1 MLGAANG
8 PVAVL
13 STALHVDSGT
23 SSDDDDG
30 LHDWAR
36 DMVKGVCC
44 MVAVLG
50 GVGNL
55 LTLTAVP
62 YASRCCRAPREV
74 KRLRYSTATV
84 FILNLAVADLLYCL
98 VNLPLYYLQYSRPS
112 LWRDPAHGFACPLA
126 GVLRYTNAAADW
138 MSLAGI
144 AFNRCVCLL
153 SIKWKGRIFGGWKSY
168 VIIALIWLYGFLTQG
183 LSLFQ
188 VYGEYG
194 WNNLTRKCDFLKDGN
209 GQPRTDWFLIS
220 WSIPCAVIL
229 VSYSLI
235 FVKVKQSGRTILRSS
250 KHQRMEHVEALL
262 KTREDKTSRMIFVV
276 FVTYCICV
284 LPITVVNVADPY
296 NKRPYVSI
304 ICYCI
309 YWLQYCCNNIIYVVS
324 NGVYRKAYI
333 IFLTEVIPPLKRIL
347 KRPVSWQVRQ
357 STAITTITGHTL
369 STRSFSPLSRQL
381 QHTDSLRFCGES
393 SARQAPGGERC
404 AGAAAPG
411 TGRKRSMTL

>member
-144 AFNRCVCLL
+144 AFNR
-153 SIKWKGRIFGGWKSY
+153 Y
-168 VIIALIWLYGFLTQG
+168 VSQATVVFCRQGIMPRYGFDSGEPPAG
-183 LSLFQ
+183 LSGDEAELMTTPAVCPFRYVLIGHNHLYSKIYRFPCIVAMAIAVWIFSFAMMLPPLLEVWGRLGLDERTFSCTILKKNGKSPKKMLFA
-188 VYGEYG
+188 VGV
-194 WNNLTRKCDFLKDGN
+194 LLPC
-209 GQPRTDWFLIS
+209 LI
-220 WSIPCAVIL
+220 IVTCYA
-229 VSYSLI
+229 LI
-235 FVKVKQSGRTILRSS
+235 FVKVRRSRQTIRGHSMHGARTSMSPSKQSEQQKNNARKEDMRLTKMMLTIFLAFLACFFPL
-250 KHQRMEHVEALL
+250 ML
-262 KTREDKTSRMIFVV
+262 
-276 FVTYCICV
+276 
-284 LPITVVNVADPY
+284 VNVFDDDDVRYPSLHVVAWSVLAWMSQA
-296 NKRPYVSI
+296 KRDCQWSKSM
-304 ICYCI
+304 
-309 YWLQYCCNNIIYVVS
+309 VV
-324 NGVYRKAYI
+324 VTPR
-333 IFLTEVIPPLKRIL
+333 
-347 KRPVSWQVRQ
+347 
-357 STAITTITGHTL
+357 
-369 STRSFSPLSRQL
+369 
-381 QHTDSLRFCGES
+381 
-393 SARQAPGGERC
+393 
-404 AGAAAPG
+404 
-411 TGRKRSMTL
+411 GR